1 MKLFNSKELEELRKE
16 NDELK
21 SKIQRVYEK
30 EESAQHLEKVLK
42 KLRSEIVVLNER
54 KTSIIREID
63 SLGVNEDEKRNQV
76 AELDQ
81 KIAGLKEMRDQLQ
94 NNILSYTNQIQDL
107 ELTIRDRN
115 ANVEVQATNDR
126 ADSDIENYIE
136 EAHKKITELNAEE
149 ADLTGSF
156 NQKNREIE
164 EIEEQKQILIEKQQK
179 IDKKV
184 AETEQRVIALE
195 EKQSKL
201 TEEIE
206 LKKKELLA
214 YTEKLNALVKEYTK
228 TQENVSVLKEKEN
241 RLTKRIDE
249 LTEEEKSKS
258 EFVNELREFDKEL
271 TEKHKRLDDAE
282 INYRKLS
289 EEASFKE
296 KEIYAINQSL
306 SIKANRLSKLNLD
319 LLNMEKKYGELKEE
333 IKRYESLKTE
343 LHLKF
348 TEEKMAAEKF
358 TEQASK
364 LREIV
369 PLLDKRKKEIEQS
382 NTQLETRFAEMFQK
396 FNKELSEV
404 TKRRNILEQIVLK
417 KEKDIDEKDIILF
430 EKVSALEESEKILNA
445 RQTEIES
452 FEKQINVLKD
462 QKDIL
467 HKDLQKIDEDA
478 ADRKNYNDDLRLEM
492 ELLMKKRSSLEKGIQ
507 ELLRMTNDSF
517 GKAEAR
523 KMKLDDELREYD
535 DKVIECREKINE
547 SMKELAQLQASIGS
561 IKIEHQEHKGTI
573 SKLVTM
579 KKRLHDEILKQQAA
593 LQKFQKVREKLKIE
607 QAASKGS
614 LAAGPYPGEK
624 QASSKNSNE
633 QGQKNALIYKL

>member
-63 SLGVNEDEKRNQV
+63 SLGANEDEKRNQV

-81 KIAGLKEMRDQLQ
+81 KIASLKEMRDQLQ

-115 ANVEVQATNDR
+115 ANVDAQVTNDR

-136 EAHKKITELNAEE
+136 EAHKKITELNTEE

-156 NQKNREIE
+156 NLMNREIE
-164 EIEEQKQILIEKQQK
+164 DIEEQKQNLLEKQQK

-184 AETEQRVIALE
+184 AETEQKIFALE
-195 EKQSKL
+195 EKHYKL

-206 LKKKELLA
+206 LKKKELVS
-214 YTEKLNALVKEYTK
+214 YTEKLNTLVKEYTK
-228 TQENVSVLKEKEN
+228 TQENVSALKEKEN
-241 RLTKRIDE
+241 SLTKRIGE

-289 EEASFKE
+289 EDASFKE

-306 SIKANRLSKLNLD
+306 TIKANRLSKLNLD

-348 TEEKMAAEKF
+348 TEEKIAAEKF

-382 NTQLETRFAEMFQK
+382 NVQLETRFAEMFQK

-404 TKRRNILEQIVLK
+404 TKRRNILEQIILK
-417 KEKDIDEKDIILF
+417 KGKDIDEKDIILF
-430 EKVSALEESEKILNA
+430 EKVSALEESERILNA

-452 FEKQINVLKD
+452 FEKQIDILKD
-462 QKDIL
+462 QKDVL

-478 ADRKNYNDDLRLEM
+478 ADRKTYNQDLRLEM

-517 GKAEAR
+517 GKAEVR

-535 DKVIECREKINE
+535 EKVQNCRERINE

-607 QAASKGS
+607 QAVSKGS

-624 QASSKNSNE
+624 PPLSKNSAD
-633 QGQKNALIYKL
+633 QVQKNAQIYKL